1 MVYSLGKVSVYE
13 TTPGIETVGGD
24 EAWTRVDYLHPD
36 AVDRHAKGEEN
47 HSRRLGYG
55 YPIAPE
61 TAPKAMIW
69 KSKSKLPPDYAFG
82 NNEIMLVSRRFHDI
96 VDRFELGVHQFLP
109 VQMYFNR
116 NDADPFGT
124 FYWFVCCT
132 LIDSLD
138 PHLTTIP
145 FRGFYDER
153 MEDGLRRGRWHI
165 DAEADPPQKA
175 VFSLKAIGNHHLW
188 RDPYRARSYVHC
200 SDAFGD
206 AIEGA
211 ELKGF
216 GLKHFEQI

>member
-1 MVYSLGKVSVYE
+1 MVYSIGKVGVHE
-13 TTPGIETVGGD
+13 TAPDIQTVGGD
-24 EAWTRVDYLHPD
+24 EAWGNVEYLYPD
-36 AVDRHAKGEEN
+36 AVDRHAKGEGN

-69 KSKSKLPPDYAFG
+69 KSRRKLPPDYAFG
-82 NNEIMLVSRRFHDI
+82 NNEIMLVSGRFRDL
-96 VDRFELGVHQFLP
+96 VERFEPKVHQFLP
-109 VQMYFNR
+109 VGMYFSQS
-116 NDADPFGT
+116 DPEPFDT

-138 PHLTTIP
+138 PDHTTIP

-175 VFSLKAIGNHHLW
+175 VFSLAAIGDHHLW
-188 RDPYRARSYVHC
+188 RDPYRVRSYVHC
-200 SDAFGD
+200 SDAFAD

>member
-13 TTPGIETVGGD
+13 TAPDIETVGGN
-24 EAWTRVDYLHPD
+24 EAWGKVEYLHPD

-47 HSRRLGYG
+47 HSRRLGNG

-82 NNEIMLVSRRFHDI
+82 NNEIMLVSGRFRDL
-96 VDRFELGVHQFLP
+96 VERFEPNVHQFLP
-109 VQMYFNR
+109 VAMYFSR
-116 NDADPFGT
+116 NDPEPFDT

-138 PHLTTIP
+138 PDNTTIP

-175 VFSLKAIGNHHLW
+175 VFSLAAIGDHHLW
-188 RDPYRARSYVHC
+188 RDPHWSRGMVYC
-200 SDAFGD
+200 SDAFGE
-206 AIEGA
+206 ALNAQG
-211 ELKGF
+211 LSGF
-216 GLKHFEQI
+216 GTSQREQI